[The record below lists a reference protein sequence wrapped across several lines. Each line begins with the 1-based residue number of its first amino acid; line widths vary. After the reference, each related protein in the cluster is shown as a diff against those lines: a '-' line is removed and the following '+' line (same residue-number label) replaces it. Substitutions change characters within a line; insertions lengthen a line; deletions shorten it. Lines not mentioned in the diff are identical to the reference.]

1 MNAPLSSPM
10 AERMVLAELMN
21 STDPAQALLNLPI
34 RIDLFTQ
41 PVHRAI
47 FSAVTATVADQ
58 GLLDVATLEQRLDPS
73 HLGYLMEAMQD
84 NVSSANLPAHVHLLH
99 ECQGRRQQKALQ
111 DRAAKM
117 LAAGDADLEAVKALL
132 EASADP
138 NLARVYARTREA
150 DAEVEMLLGESI
162 RSEAVRWLWDGWLA
176 EGKIHL
182 IAGPSGTGK
191 TTTAMAL
198 AATVSSGGRWPS
210 GEWSEARN
218 VVIWTGEDDLA
229 DTLIPRLKACGANMK
244 RIYFVGNF
252 TSASGK
258 RSFDPA
264 TDIPEL
270 QKALMKIGNVGLLIA
285 DPIVSAVAGDSHK
298 NGEVR
303 RSLQPLVD
311 LAMTTRCAV
320 LGVTHFSKAT
330 NGRDPVER
338 VTGSI
343 AFGAL
348 ARVVMA
354 VVKASDAQGGGRL
367 LVRAKSNL
375 GPDTDG
381 YKFDLRQIELGD
393 CPGVFA
399 SYVAWGE
406 AIKGDARD
414 LLGQAEKL
422 PNEDERSELEDAK
435 AFLIDLLAD
444 GPVDAKQVRED
455 AEGNGHA
462 WRTIERAK
470 KDLSVVVAREGFGK
484 DGKFLW
490 TLPPNSQM
498 LLV

>member
-1 MNAPLSSPM
+1 MMNAPLSLPV
-10 AERMVLAELMN
+10 AERTVLAELMI
-21 STDPAQALLNLPI
+21 SPAPAQALLSLSI
-34 RIDLFTQ
+34 SADLFTQ
-41 PVHRAI
+41 PDHRNILSAI
-47 FSAVTATVADQ
+47 TAILADQ
-58 GLLDVATLEQRLDPS
+58 GVLDTATLEQRLDRAD
-73 HLGYLMEAMQD
+73 LDYLMDAMRET
-84 NVSSANLPAHVHLLH
+84 VSLANLSAHSRLLN
-99 ECQGRRQQKALQ
+99 ECRDRRQQKTLR

-117 LAAGDADLEAVKALL
+117 LVAGDPDIDAIKALL
-132 EASADP
+132 EASEDP
-138 NLARVYARTREA
+138 TLARVYVRTRETEA
-150 DAEVEMLLGESI
+150 TVNLLRGDAI
-162 RSEAVRWLWDGWLA
+162 QSEAVRWLWDGWLA

-191 TTTAMAL
+191 TTTAMAF

-210 GEWSEARN
+210 GEWTEARN

-244 RIYFVGNF
+244 RIHFVESH
-252 TSASGK
+252 TSAAGK

-270 QKALMKIGNVGLLIA
+270 QKALLKIGNVGLLIA

-381 YKFDLRQIELGD
+381 YKFDLRQTEVGD
-393 CPGVFA
+393 SPGVIA
-399 SYVAWGE
+399 SHVAWGE

-414 LLGQAEKL
+414 LLGQAEMV
-422 PNEDERSELEDAK
+422 PNAYEHEALDASK
-435 AFLIDLLAD
+435 AFLQELLAD
-444 GPVDAKQVRED
+444 GPVYAKQIQED
-455 AEGNGHA
+455 AEGNGYSWITIRRA
-462 WRTIERAK
+462 QKELGIVPAKNGMKGGWR
-470 KDLSVVVAREGFGK
+470 
-484 DGKFLW
+484 W
-490 TLPPNSQM
+490 QLPIQPPVS
-498 LLV
+498 